1 MSKPLKTE
9 SEWETAAAW
18 AANGPVALATVVSTW
33 GSAPRPKGSLL
44 VVRGDGAFAGSVSGG
59 CIEGA
64 VVTEAQDVIEGGA
77 PKLME
82 FGVTD
87 EQAWDVGL
95 ACGGQISVLVEAAGK
110 DRRAL
115 LERLNR
121 ARAKG
126 EDAVLAT
133 RVRDGASHLFAKGER
148 AVQGFWKGVERIAR
162 AALSEEE
169 PRLAQHKGEQVFI
182 NVFPAP
188 YRLYLI
194 GAVHISQ
201 ALAPLAAAAGYR
213 VTVIDPRGAF
223 TEREGFAGVTLIEDW
238 PDDALA
244 RERLDRHAAV
254 VTLTHDPK
262 LDDVALKVALNSEAF
277 YVGSLGSSRTHGK
290 RLERLKEMAFT
301 KKQLSRI
308 HGPVGLKI
316 GAKTPFEIALS
327 ILAELTMARRTGKA
341 GMK

>member
-18 AANGPVALATVVSTW
+18 AADGKVALATVVSTW

-64 VVTEAQDVIEGGA
+64 VVTEAHDVIAGGT

-95 ACGGQISVLVEAAGK
+95 ACGGRISVLVEPAGK
-110 DRRAL
+110 DKRAL
-115 LERLNR
+115 LKRLNR

-126 EDAVLAT
+126 EDAALAV
-133 RVRDGASHLFAKGER
+133 RVKDGVWRLFAKGEP
-148 AVQGFWKGVERIAR
+148 AAQGFWKGVETIAR
-162 AALSEEE
+162 EALSREE
-169 PRLAQHKGEQVFI
+169 PRLAGHKGEQVFV

-213 VTVIDPRGAF
+213 VSVIDPRGAF

-244 RERLDRHAAV
+244 KERPGRHAAV

-262 LDDVALKVALNSEAF
+262 LDDAALKIALKSDAF
-277 YVGSLGSSRTHGK
+277 YIGSLGSSRTHAK
-290 RLERLKEMAFT
+290 RLERLAGMGFS
-301 KKQLSRI
+301 KKQLARI
-308 HGPVGLKI
+308 RGPVGLRI

-327 ILAELTMARRTGKA
+327 ILAELTMARRTGTA
-341 GMK
+341 GAK